1 MAGRQKQIVAADL
14 SRRGFNSSSRI
25 PRPTG

>member
-1 MAGRQKQIVAADL
+1 MAGRQKQNVVADL
-14 SRRGFNSSSRI
+14 SPRGFNSSSRI